1 MCVFFIFLL
10 LCSFLGYTSQETST
24 ILIIDTCVKDLLD
37 LLNEIGEHFSPP
49 LPRAAGENTRKT
61 GFLHK
66 KAYKS
71 KSKINFADFFEY
83 SKRRGISAHHVKK
96 SAWYL
101 YSKCTFFAAKSKRV
115 ILYAR
120 AILCALL
127 GICRSKI

>member
-1 MCVFFIFLL
+1 MESPLKCVYFFIFLL

-71 KSKINFADFFEY
+71 KSKINFADFFKY
-83 SKRRGISAHHVKK
+83 SKRRGI
-96 SAWYL
+96 
-101 YSKCTFFAAKSKRV
+101 TR
-115 ILYAR
+115 
-120 AILCALL
+120 
-127 GICRSKI
+127 

>member
-1 MCVFFIFLL
+1 
-10 LCSFLGYTSQETST
+10 
-24 ILIIDTCVKDLLD
+24 

>member
-1 MCVFFIFLL
+1 LFA
-10 LCSFLGYTSQETST
+10 
-24 ILIIDTCVKDLLD
+24 
-37 LLNEIGEHFSPP
+37 P
-49 LPRAAGENTRKT
+49 LPLAAGENARKP
-61 GFLHK
+61 GFWQT